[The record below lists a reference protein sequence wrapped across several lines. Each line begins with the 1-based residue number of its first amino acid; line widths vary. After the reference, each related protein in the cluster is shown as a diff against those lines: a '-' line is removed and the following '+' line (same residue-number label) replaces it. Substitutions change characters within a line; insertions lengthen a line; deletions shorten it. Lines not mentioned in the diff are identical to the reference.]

1 MAVGGALGCGRP
13 QGRAGL
19 SRPRP
24 RDPGHSDCHR
34 PVAGGLQITMTVIAT
49 LREDAH
55 FWLQPISLRLRLW
68 GEPRARPPP
77 NGAALHGAPVV
88 HAG

>member
-1 MAVGGALGCGRP
+1 M
-13 QGRAGL
+13 
-19 SRPRP
+19 
-24 RDPGHSDCHR
+24 
-34 PVAGGLQITMTVIAT
+34 AGGLQITMTVIAT